1 MDLRFIFLGLEVEAG
16 LALLEARAARINP
29 KAATG
34 FVDRCIWRARAAA
47 RAAAESMY
55 TIVPNH
61 G

>member
-1 MDLRFIFLGLEVEAG
+1 MNLRFIFLGLEVEAG

-34 FVDRCIWRARAAA
+34 YVDRCIWRARAEA
-47 RAAAESMY
+47 RRQAETMY